1 MKSIEDAFKETK
13 IEAVQKEESKNS
25 LIRQQ
30 SAPAESHV
38 TVKSAKTTDLSLNN
52 INKVNTEDAT
62 NLNTFVQRSANFQ
75 PSQQITTQQQAQ
87 QAKRI
92 LTERVGDWVCLNCNN
107 LNFSFRDFCNRCD
120 MDRKNIGKTITSA

>member
-52 INKVNTEDAT
+52 INKVNTEDAA